1 MDDYTDILTH
11 PRHSLQHHI
20 PMKEESRAAQFS
32 AFAALT
38 GYDEEISETA
48 RLTDSRDALAE
59 DDLAELD
66 AAFRHLL
73 EAAPEHPRVTLVYF
87 LPDARKNGGCYTAYT
102 GCFRHFD
109 AAARILK
116 FTDGKEIPMQAVS
129 RILL

>member
-11 PRHSLQHHI
+11 PRHSLQHHT
-20 PMKEESRAAQFS
+20 PMKETARAAQFS

-48 RLTDSRDALAE
+48 RLTDPCELLAE

-66 AAFRHLL
+66 AAFRQLL
-73 EAAPEHPRVTLVYF
+73 DAAADHPQVTLVYF
-87 LPDARKNGGCYTAYT
+87 QPDARKAGGRYAVYT
-102 GCFRHFD
+102 GHFRHFD

-116 FTDGKEIPMQAVS
+116 FTDGREIPMRAVS
-129 RILL
+129 RILF